1 MFYICILFHAAVV
14 EKASK
19 CQFFG
24 VIVNCLAVSYRAL
37 VCFGQQ
43 QCTIST
49 EMHARMLPTAIAP
62 YWLPKQRKPELPHT
76 LC

>member
-19 CQFFG
+19 CQGFFG
-24 VIVNCLAVSYRAL
+24 VIVNCVAVSYRAL

-43 QCTIST
+43 QCTISP
-49 EMHARMLPTAIAP
+49 EMRACMLPTAMAP
-62 YWLPKQRKPELPHT
+62 YWLPRQRKHT